1 MSRVKTS
8 KTDILIKPQPLTM
21 MKILLKSSGLQ
32 ISLQQKMYFMSW
44 QHQVSFFLECSKEIM
59 KIESNPKVLLRLPPP
74 VSRYFYNCN
83 FRNVTMI
90 SSCWVNT
97 TSRWGIKQLEFSFGS
112 IFLLFFYIWLSKGR
126 PTISNPECFI

>member
-44 QHQVSFFLECSKEIM
+44 
-59 KIESNPKVLLRLPPP
+59 
-74 VSRYFYNCN
+74 
-83 FRNVTMI
+83 
-90 SSCWVNT
+90 
-97 TSRWGIKQLEFSFGS
+97 
-112 IFLLFFYIWLSKGR
+112 
-126 PTISNPECFI
+126 